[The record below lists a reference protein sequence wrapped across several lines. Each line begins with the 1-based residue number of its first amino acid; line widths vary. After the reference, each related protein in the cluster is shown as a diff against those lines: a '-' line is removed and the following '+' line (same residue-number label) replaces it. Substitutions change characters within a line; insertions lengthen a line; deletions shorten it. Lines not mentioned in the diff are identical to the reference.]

1 MRICTLRETALAH
14 FCHFSGRFSSLPA
27 PKTRLAEYSVRANIC
42 SSILAQEVLKK
53 HSFCYE
59 LGMDEGA
66 QLDWRGYRCKKSGAL
81 ADTEGGNPIE
91 LLLLYGFD
99 CNCWGD
105 AHIRAPPLKP

>member
-1 MRICTLRETALAH
+1 
-14 FCHFSGRFSSLPA
+14 
-27 PKTRLAEYSVRANIC
+27 
-42 SSILAQEVLKK
+42 
-53 HSFCYE
+53 
-59 LGMDEGA
+59 MDEGA

-91 LLLLYGFD
+91 LLLLYGFY